1 MLLDAGLGKTLE
13 TIALTMLSRESD
25 VKDEIPMGT
34 VTYDQG
40 LELNVTK
47 VSVSRTWLSSAS
59 SSGV

>member
-1 MLLDAGLGKTLE
+1 MLRDVGLGKTLE

-47 VSVSRTWLSSAS
+47 VSVSKTCFSSTLSSN
-59 SSGV
+59 V